1 MKPITNEIVQ
11 ELQKRGLSLDQ
22 YCGDSV
28 VSALMDADFEHD
40 YILKSIDNG
49 EISTLSKSKYTEKEE
64 IAYDEKKSGEHERRD
79 YEEGKRAREAEE
91 KDKLEKKKKRE
102 DEDDEM
108 EKALQA
114 DFYKSQKE
122 FLSDLSESLGE
133 MKSIMKSIKDEISVL
148 RDQPMPFR
156 SVDKGAVLEKSFG
169 VKTTD
174 DGKKVLS
181 KSIHREP
188 LKRIMTECFEKAQDG
203 DLKKSLANDIM
214 SYSTGSAMIS
224 QSTIDYLG
232 KQGIEVVE

>member
-79 YEEGKRAREAEE
+79 YEEGKRAGEAEE

-148 RDQPMPFR
+148 RDQPIPFR
-156 SVDKGAVLEKSFG
+156 SVDKGAVLEKSFN

-181 KSIHREP
+181 KSMHREP
-188 LKRIMTECFEKAQDG
+188 LKRIMTECFEKAPDG

-214 SYSTGSAMIS
+214 SYSTGNAMIS
-224 QSTIDYLG
+224 QSTIDYLD

>member
-49 EISTLSKSKYTEKEE
+49 EISTLSKAKYTEKEE
-64 IAYDEKKSGEHERRD
+64 IAYDERKSGEHERRD
-79 YEEGKRAREAEE
+79 YEEGKKVGEEEE
-91 KDKLEKKKKRE
+91 KDKLEKKKKKE
-102 DEDDEM
+102 EDDEM
-108 EKALQA
+108 EKALRT

-122 FLSDLSESLGE
+122 FLSGLSESLEE
-133 MKSIMKSIKDEISVL
+133 MKSIMKSMKDEISVL

-181 KSIHREP
+181 KSMHREP
-188 LKRIMTECFEKAQDG
+188 LKRIMTECFEKAPDG

-214 SYSTGSAMIS
+214 SYSTGNAMIS

>member
-49 EISTLSKSKYTEKEE
+49 EISTLSKAKYTEKEE

-79 YEEGKRAREAEE
+79 YEEGKKVGEEEE
-91 KDKLEKKKKRE
+91 KDKLEKKKKKE
-102 DEDDEM
+102 EDDEM
-108 EKALQA
+108 KKALRT

-122 FLSDLSESLGE
+122 FLSGLSESLE
-133 MKSIMKSIKDEISVL
+133 EIKSIMKSMKDEISVL

-181 KSIHREP
+181 KSMHREP

>member
-1 MKPITNEIVQ
+1 
-11 ELQKRGLSLDQ
+11 
-22 YCGDSV
+22 
-28 VSALMDADFEHD
+28 
-40 YILKSIDNG
+40 
-49 EISTLSKSKYTEKEE
+49 
-64 IAYDEKKSGEHERRD
+64 
-79 YEEGKRAREAEE
+79 
-91 KDKLEKKKKRE
+91 
-102 DEDDEM
+102 M

-122 FLSDLSESLGE
+122 FLSGLSESLEE
-133 MKSIMKSIKDEISVL
+133 MKSIMKSMKDEISVL

>member
-49 EISTLSKSKYTEKEE
+49 EISTLSKAKYTEKEE
-64 IAYDEKKSGEHERRD
+64 IAYDERKSGEHERRD
-79 YEEGKRAREAEE
+79 YEEGKKVGEEEE
-91 KDKLEKKKKRE
+91 KDKLEKKKKKE
-102 DEDDEM
+102 EDDEM

-122 FLSDLSESLGE
+122 FLSGLSESLEE
-133 MKSIMKSIKDEISVL
+133 MKSIMKSMKDEISVL

-181 KSIHREP
+181 KSMHREP

-214 SYSTGSAMIS
+214 SYSTGNAMIS

>member
-28 VSALMDADFEHD
+28 VRALMDADFEHD

-49 EISTLSKSKYTEKEE
+49 EISTLSKAKYTEKEE
-64 IAYDEKKSGEHERRD
+64 IAYDERKSGEHERRD
-79 YEEGKRAREAEE
+79 YEEGKKVGEEEE
-91 KDKLEKKKKRE
+91 KDKLEKKKKKE
-102 DEDDEM
+102 EDDEM
-108 EKALQA
+108 EKALQT

-122 FLSDLSESLGE
+122 FLSGLSESLEE
-133 MKSIMKSIKDEISVL
+133 MKSIMKSVKDEISVL

-181 KSIHREP
+181 KSMHREP
-188 LKRIMTECFEKAQDG
+188 LKRVMTECFEKAPDG

-214 SYSTGSAMIS
+214 SYSTGNAMIS
-224 QSTIDYLG
+224 QSTIDYLS